1 VAQDSLKPQNRARE
15 QHAGKQ
21 VPVELPDLSV
31 PNRVSNQANHSKGKS
46 IFFSRQIKRMPVTV
60 KCKCTKQQFKEC
72 EQTFFLFSK
81 P

>member
-46 IFFSRQIKRMPVTV
+46 SFQDK
-60 KCKCTKQQFKEC
+60 
-72 EQTFFLFSK
+72 
-81 P
+81 